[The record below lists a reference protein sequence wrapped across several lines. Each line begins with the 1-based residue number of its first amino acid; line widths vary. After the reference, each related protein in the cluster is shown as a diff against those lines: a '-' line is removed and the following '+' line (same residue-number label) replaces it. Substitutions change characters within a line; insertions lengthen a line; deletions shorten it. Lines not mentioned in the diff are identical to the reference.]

1 MTTYKL
7 DTYREEAGVEPF
19 VLEVGDGRV
28 ITVQPPTTET
38 AIKIGE
44 TPAFQQRELLKLLC
58 GNSYDELWKAIAD
71 EQGGVTAKLVADMA
85 KHFKMGNGPGIP
97 GGFGASLV

>member
-1 MTTYKL
+1 MTVYKL
-7 DTYREEAGVEPF
+7 DTYRTEAGVEPF
-19 VLEVGDGRV
+19 ELEVDGRT
-28 ITVQPPTTET
+28 ITIQVPTTET

-44 TPAFQQRELLKLLC
+44 TPAFKQRELLKLLC
-58 GNSYDELWKAIAD
+58 GDSFDELWKTIAD